1 MKLLKQKGTGDIY
14 VWTEL
19 LAARDDMEEVGSP
32 AEHVEAPA
40 PEAEE
45 EANTSENPDT
55 ETAEP
60 AVDEGLADAAEAFR
74 KSVSK
79 PGRKTKAQG

>member
-1 MKLLKQKGTGDIY
+1 M
-14 VWTEL
+14 WTAS
-19 LAARDDMEEVGSP
+19 LAERHDMEEFTRDQV
-32 AEHVEAPA
+32 ATEAPT
-40 PEAEE
+40 EAST

-60 AVDEGLADAAEAFR
+60 AVDEGLANAAEAFR

-79 PGRKTKAQG
+79 PGRKTKSQG

>member
-1 MKLLKQKGTGDIY
+1 MKLLKQKTTGDIY
-14 VWTEL
+14 MWTAS
-19 LAARDDMEEVGSP
+19 LAERHDMEEFTRD
-32 AEHVEAPA
+32 EAPA
-40 PEAEE
+40 QAPEQSADES
-45 EANTSENPDT
+45 NTSENPST

-79 PGRKTKAQG
+79 PGRKTKSQG

>member
-1 MKLLKQKGTGDIY
+1 MKFLKQIGTGDIY
-14 VWTEL
+14 QWTEH
-19 LAARDDMEEVGSP
+19 LAAREDMEEFVRG
-32 AEHVEAPA
+32 E
-40 PEAEE
+40 PEPVAEE
-45 EANTSENPDT
+45 ATNTSENPDT

>member
-1 MKLLKQKGTGDIY
+1 MKFLKQIGTGDIY
-14 VWTEL
+14 PWTEQ
-19 LAARDDMEEVGSP
+19 LAARDDMEDFVRE
-32 AEHVEAPA
+32 EPA
-40 PEAEE
+40 PVTEAEG
-45 EANTSENPDT
+45 NTSENPIT

-60 AVDEGLADAAEAFR
+60 AVDEDLANAAEAFR

>member
-1 MKLLKQKGTGDIY
+1 MKLLKQTTTGDIY
-14 VWTEL
+14 VWTAQ
-19 LAARDDMEEVGSP
+19 LAERHDM
-32 AEHVEAPA
+32 VEFTREATPA
-40 PEAEE
+40 PVAEADEG
-45 EANTSENPDT
+45 NPSENPVT

-79 PGRKTKAQG
+79 PGRKTKSQG